1 MLCRE
6 KTKSLQDSIQKL
18 DKYRNVVTR
27 RRQRSEG
34 GATERSS
41 GSGSGSLRMG
51 AQNSMD
57 NPGQRGLE
65 ERAKSATTSKR
76 VRSSLAADAR
86 VCTCATLKIHPGI
99 SFCSFATVSINVNSY
114 VDTTGLQNYNHKLLC
129 YCNITN

>member
-57 NPGQRGLE
+57 NPGQRLE